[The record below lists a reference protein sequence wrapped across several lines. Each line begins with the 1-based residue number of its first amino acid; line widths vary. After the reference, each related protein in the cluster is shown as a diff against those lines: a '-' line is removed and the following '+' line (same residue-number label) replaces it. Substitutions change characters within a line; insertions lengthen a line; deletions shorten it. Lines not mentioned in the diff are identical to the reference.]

1 MDYKY
6 IEQLLESYWACT
18 ATEQEERILRTF
30 FQQDQLPPHLHR
42 YRSLFAAEEQMASTR
57 LSDDFERRLL
67 AQIGSEATP
76 CRARR
81 ISLSHRLRPF
91 FHAAGMLAI
100 ILAVGM
106 AAQRTFEAQDE
117 RAEER
122 FSEETAVPLDDAAVL
137 QPSQQQ
143 AAAQSSAS
151 AMDTLTTAGHDHDAE
166 SKQ

>member
-6 IEQLLESYWACT
+6 IEQLLDSYWACT
-18 ATEQEERILRTF
+18 ATEQEERILRAF
-30 FQQDQLPPHLHR
+30 FQQDQLPPHLRR
-42 YRSLFAAEEQMASTR
+42 YRSLFAAEEQMASAH
-57 LSDDFERRLL
+57 LSDDFERRLM
-67 AQIGSEATP
+67 AQIGSGDAS
-76 CRARR
+76 CQARR
-81 ISLSHRLRPF
+81 IGLSRRLRPF

-100 ILAVGM
+100 VLAVGM

-122 FSEETAVPLDDAAVL
+122 LSDETAVPMDDAAVL

-143 AAAQSSAS
+143 AAAQTPTPAL
-151 AMDTLTTAGHDHDAE
+151 DTLTTAGHDYDAE